1 MSVYAYIRVS
11 SDKQTCDN
19 QHFSIKE
26 YGIKNNLKIDKYIEE
41 TISSKKPLNK
51 RKISYL
57 INNIMINGDILI
69 ITEISRLARNLYE
82 LSNILQLTVQKNIKV
97 ISIKENYIFQNDLQS
112 KIMAW
117 TFGLSAE
124 IERELISS
132 RTKMS
137 LDKLKEKNIKL
148 GRPIGVKNK
157 NSNFLKY
164 KTKIQKLLNNGIT
177 QIKMS
182 KILNIS
188 QSSISRYLSCLNQ

>member
-11 SDKQTCDN
+11 SDKQTCSN
-19 QHFSIKE
+19 QHFCINE
-26 YGIKNNLKIDKYIEE
+26 YVIKNNIKIYKYIEE
-41 TISSKKPLNK
+41 TISSKKPLEK
-51 RKISYL
+51 RELGNL
-57 INNIMINGDILI
+57 INNIMIENDTLI

-82 LSNILQLTVQKNIKV
+82 LANILQLTVQKNIKV

-112 KIMAW
+112 KIMVY

-137 LDKLKEKNIKL
+137 LEKLKENNIKL
-148 GRPIGVKNK
+148 GRPIGTKNK

-164 KTKIQKLLNNGIT
+164 KTKIEKLIKNGIT
-177 QIKMS
+177 QIEIS
-182 KILNIS
+182 KQLNIS
-188 QSSISRYLSCLNQ
+188 QSSVSRYINCINQ